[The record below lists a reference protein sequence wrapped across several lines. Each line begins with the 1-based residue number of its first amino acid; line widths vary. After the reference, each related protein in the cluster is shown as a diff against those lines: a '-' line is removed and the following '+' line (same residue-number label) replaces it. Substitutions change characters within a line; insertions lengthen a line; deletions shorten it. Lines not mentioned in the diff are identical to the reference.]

1 MIVTTEIRDVLN
13 DIGEPAKQLV
23 LSYINKEGNISYLT
37 YTIPPSQMY
46 QWKYAK
52 RTDVPDRQYKSWDFK
67 PVVKDPVKFGKDHVY
82 FIVDMDFDYIYV
94 KEVNRNG
101 DIVKL
106 SDLYVNPAY
115 TELLQNYFKQQQER
129 IKDLIIDPISK

>member
-52 RTDVPDRQYKSWDFK
+52 STDIPD
-67 PVVKDPVKFGKDHVY
+67 
-82 FIVDMDFDYIYV
+82 
-94 KEVNRNG
+94 
-101 DIVKL
+101 
-106 SDLYVNPAY
+106 
-115 TELLQNYFKQQQER
+115 
-129 IKDLIIDPISK
+129 